1 MNELLSLPFSTVL
14 LLAAVGLY
22 AGIQNALAGGGSF
35 ITFPAL
41 LLAGLDPLAANMSST
56 IALFPSQMSS
66 SFAGRKLVGGV
77 GSVSFKQLFLIS
89 ILGGISGA
97 FLLLYTPVSVF
108 TKLIPWLVLF
118 ATSVF
123 AWGSFFRKNSSQT
136 HQIQAPPYILLFVQF
151 LIAIYGGYF
160 GGGIGFLML
169 AALSFAGQQVKMAGA
184 TKNALAMTMNASAVI
199 IFMFSPSINWGAVLA
214 LGFGG
219 ILGGFSGVWLMN
231 KLPDKWLRIF
241 IVFVGAI
248 LTAWLFIR

>member
-1 MNELLSLPFSTVL
+1 VFLP
-14 LLAAVGLY
+14 
-22 AGIQNALAGGGSF
+22 
-35 ITFPAL
+35 
-41 LLAGLDPLAANMSST
+41 
-56 IALFPSQMSS
+56 
-66 SFAGRKLVGGV
+66 GGV
-77 GSVSFKQLFLIS
+77 FLEKTVRRHS
-89 ILGGISGA
+89 KS
-97 FLLLYTPVSVF
+97 
-108 TKLIPWLVLF
+108 K
-118 ATSVF
+118 
-123 AWGSFFRKNSSQT
+123 R
-136 HQIQAPPYILLFVQF
+136 PPYILLFVQF

-248 LTAWLFIR
+248 LTGWLFVR